1 MHNKYNIIRTMGSPI
16 TIHSFEVI
24 GVVNGT
30 KVVSINNGFAYI
42 ALADAT
48 YPPKSMCYLKYAGK
62 NKYFLVAYKHGFEYL
77 RQETVRSLS
86 ALTAILERRVC

>member
-1 MHNKYNIIRTMGSPI
+1 MHNNIIRTMGSPI

-30 KVVSINNGFAYI
+30 KVVSINSGFAYI

-62 NKYFLVAYKHGFEYL
+62 NKYFLVAYKHGYEYL
-77 RQETVRSLS
+77 RQDTVRSLS
-86 ALTAILERRVC
+86 ELTAILEKRAC